1 VSGVDNPHFQS
12 ATSLAAARA
21 LLTFQPREPRY
32 TAGRR
37 LESIHVHVR
46 DHKLRELAIA
56 ERSLETHY
64 GAFVVT
70 QACKGAAEA
79 RRWALEVSYGRDGQD
94 ARIAGCAARV
104 YELGPEVPPNDIDGR
119 SPAVVTWHDG
129 DMHYL
134 VASDEFGAAE
144 LVRIAGSLY
153 G

>member
-1 VSGVDNPHFQS
+1 M
-12 ATSLAAARA
+12 
-21 LLTFQPREPRY
+21 LTFQPREPRY
-32 TAGRR
+32 SAGHRV
-37 LESIHVHVR
+37 ESIRIYVR
-46 DHKLRELAIA
+46 DHKLRELAVA

-70 QACKGAAEA
+70 QACKGAIEA

-94 ARIAGCAARV
+94 TRIAGCPARV
-104 YELGPEVPPNDIDGR
+104 YQLGAEVPADDIDGR

-134 VASDEFGAAE
+134 VASDELGASE